1 MSEKLKAHEADD
13 GQIDL
18 EFTEE
23 AQDIILEPED
33 SDESSTSNV
42 VLESE
47 ADTED
52 EHEKY
57 SNSVQKRINQLTK
70 RAKEAEREREEAL
83 RYAQNVQHENNDVK
97 QRLQTL
103 DRSYIDEYGHRVT
116 SEQARAK
123 DELKSAIE
131 TGDTD
136 RQMQAQERITQ
147 LTLAADK
154 HAQAKASRAAQAAQ
168 AEQQQVQ
175 QQAYAQ
181 QQQQQQQYQPA
192 PRQAAPDQKAEE
204 WASKNDWFGEDDAMT
219 FAAFGLH
226 KKLVQEEGFDPASN
240 DYYDA
245 LDSRM
250 KNAFPHRFP
259 DEGAT
264 RQNRSG
270 QTVAGVSRSKGTGR
284 GKKVRL
290 SPSQVTIAK
299 RLGVPLEEYA
309 KYVKEG
315 Q

>member
-23 AQDIILEPED
+23 AQDVVLEQED
-33 SDESSTSNV
+33 SDESSTPNV

-47 ADTED
+47 SDD

-83 RYAQNVQHENNDVK
+83 RYAQNIQAENTDVK

-168 AEQQQVQ
+168 AEQQQ
-175 QQAYAQ
+175 AYAQ
-181 QQQQQQQYQPA
+181 QQAAQAQYQPA

-259 DEGAT
+259 DEEVT

>member
-1 MSEKLKAHEADD
+1 MSEAKAAHEADD
-13 GQIDL
+13 GQVEL

-23 AQDIILEPED
+23 AQEVEIESTPDTEASSELAVE
-33 SDESSTSNV
+33 ESS
-42 VLESE
+42 
-47 ADTED
+47 DD

-57 SNSVQKRINQLTK
+57 SQSVQKRINQLTK

-83 RYAQNVQHENNDVK
+83 RYAQTIQTENTSVK
-97 QRLQTL
+97 QRLQSL
-103 DRSYIDEYGHRVT
+103 DQNYITEYGNRVV
-116 SEQARAK
+116 SEQTRAK
-123 DELKSAIE
+123 EELKTAIE
-131 TGDTD
+131 TGDVD
-136 RQMQAQERITQ
+136 RQMAAQERIAQ

-154 HAQAKASRAAQAAQ
+154 HAQAKAQRQAQVEAQ
-168 AEQQQVQ
+168 EQQQL
-175 QQAYAQ
+175 YAQ
-181 QQQQQQQYQPA
+181 QQPQPQYQPA
-192 PRQAAPDQKAEE
+192 PSVPAPDAKAEE
-204 WASKNDWFGEDDAMT
+204 WAEKNDWFGTDDAMT

-226 KKLVQEEGFDPASN
+226 KKLVQDEGFDPSSN

-250 KNAFPHRFP
+250 RDAFPHRFS
-259 DEGAT
+259 DAEDAQ
-264 RQNRSG
+264 RNNRSG
-270 QTVAGVSRSKGTGR
+270 QSVAGVSRGKSSGR

>member
-23 AQDIILEPED
+23 AQDVILEQED
-33 SDESSTSNV
+33 SDESSTPNV

-47 ADTED
+47 SDD

-83 RYAQNVQHENNDVK
+83 RYAQNIQAENTDVK

-103 DRSYIDEYGHRVT
+103 DRSYIDEYGHRVS

-168 AEQQQVQ
+168 AEQQQ
-175 QQAYAQ
+175 AYAQ
-181 QQQQQQQYQPA
+181 QQAAQAPYQPA

-259 DEGAT
+259 DEEVT

>member
-1 MSEKLKAHEADD
+1 MQMSEKLKAHEADD

-23 AQDIILEPED
+23 AQDVVLEQED
-33 SDESSTSNV
+33 SDESSTPNV

-47 ADTED
+47 SDD

-83 RYAQNVQHENNDVK
+83 RYAQNIQAENTDVK

-168 AEQQQVQ
+168 AEQQQ
-175 QQAYAQ
+175 AYAQ
-181 QQQQQQQYQPA
+181 QQAAQAQYQPA

-259 DEGAT
+259 DEGTT

>member
-13 GQIDL
+13 GQLDI

-23 AQDIILEPED
+23 AQDVILEAED
-33 SDESSTSNV
+33 SANSQDSSAETVVQESDS
-42 VLESE
+42 
-47 ADTED
+47 ED

-83 RYAQNVQHENNDVK
+83 RYAQNIQAENTDVK

-103 DRSYIDEYGHRVT
+103 DRSYIDEYGHRVS

-131 TGDTD
+131 MGDTD

-168 AEQQQVQ
+168 AEQQQ
-175 QQAYAQ
+175 AYAQ
-181 QQQQQQQYQPA
+181 QQAAQAQYQPA

-259 DEGAT
+259 DEEVT

>member
-23 AQDIILEPED
+23 AQDVILED
-33 SDESSTSNV
+33 NN
-42 VLESE
+42 ESE
-47 ADTED
+47 STAEAPVVETSADED
-52 EHEKY
+52 DHEKY

-83 RYAQNVQHENNDVK
+83 RYAQNIQAENTDVK

-103 DRSYIDEYGHRVT
+103 DRSYIDEYGHRVS

-131 TGDTD
+131 MGDTD

-154 HAQAKASRAAQAAQ
+154 HAQAKASREAQAQQ
-168 AEQQQVQ
+168 AQQQQ
-175 QQAYAQ
+175 EYAQ
-181 QQQQQQQYQPA
+181 QQQAQQQQYQPA

-259 DEGAT
+259 DEEVT

>member
-23 AQDIILEPED
+23 AQDVILEQED
-33 SDESSTSNV
+33 SDESSTPNV

-47 ADTED
+47 SDD

-83 RYAQNVQHENNDVK
+83 RYAQNIQAENTDVK

-168 AEQQQVQ
+168 AEQQQ
-175 QQAYAQ
+175 AYAQ
-181 QQQQQQQYQPA
+181 QQAAQAQYQPA

-259 DEGAT
+259 DEGTT

-309 KYVKEG
+309 KYVKEE

>member
-23 AQDIILEPED
+23 AQDVILEQED
-33 SDESSTSNV
+33 SDESSTPNV

-47 ADTED
+47 SDD

-83 RYAQNVQHENNDVK
+83 RYAQNIQAENTDVK

-168 AEQQQVQ
+168 AEQQQ
-175 QQAYAQ
+175 AYAQ
-181 QQQQQQQYQPA
+181 QQAAQAQYQPA

-259 DEGAT
+259 DEEVT

-309 KYVKEG
+309 KYVKEE

>member
-23 AQDIILEPED
+23 AQDVILEQED
-33 SDESSTSNV
+33 SDESSTPNV

-47 ADTED
+47 SDD

-83 RYAQNVQHENNDVK
+83 RYAQNIQAENTDVK

-168 AEQQQVQ
+168 AEQQQ
-175 QQAYAQ
+175 AYAQ
-181 QQQQQQQYQPA
+181 QQAAQAQYQPA

-259 DEGAT
+259 DEEVT

>member
-1 MSEKLKAHEADD
+1 MQMSEKLKAHEADD

-23 AQDIILEPED
+23 AQDVVLEQED
-33 SDESSTSNV
+33 SDESSTPNV

-47 ADTED
+47 SDD

-83 RYAQNVQHENNDVK
+83 RYAQNIQAENTDVK

-168 AEQQQVQ
+168 AEQQQ
-175 QQAYAQ
+175 AYAQ
-181 QQQQQQQYQPA
+181 QQAQQPQYQPA

-259 DEGAT
+259 DEEVT

>member
-1 MSEKLKAHEADD
+1 MQMSEKLKAHEADD

-23 AQDIILEPED
+23 AQDVILEAED
-33 SDESSTSNV
+33 SENSQDSSTETVIQEPDS
-42 VLESE
+42 
-47 ADTED
+47 ED

-83 RYAQNVQHENNDVK
+83 RYAQNIQAENTDVK

-168 AEQQQVQ
+168 AEQQQ
-175 QQAYAQ
+175 AYAQ
-181 QQQQQQQYQPA
+181 QQAAQAQYQPA

-259 DEGAT
+259 DEEVT

>member
-23 AQDIILEPED
+23 AQDIILEQED
-33 SDESSTSNV
+33 SDESSTPNV

-47 ADTED
+47 SDD
-52 EHEKY
+52 EHDKY

-83 RYAQNVQHENNDVK
+83 RYAQNIQAENTDVK

-168 AEQQQVQ
+168 AEQQQ
-175 QQAYAQ
+175 AYAQ
-181 QQQQQQQYQPA
+181 QQAQQQQYQPA

-259 DEGAT
+259 DEGTT

-309 KYVKEG
+309 KYVKEE

>member
-23 AQDIILEPED
+23 AQDVVLEQED
-33 SDESSTSNV
+33 SDESSTPNV

-47 ADTED
+47 SDD

-83 RYAQNVQHENNDVK
+83 RYAQNIQAENTDVK

-168 AEQQQVQ
+168 AEQQQ
-175 QQAYAQ
+175 AYAQ
-181 QQQQQQQYQPA
+181 QQAAQAQYQPA

-259 DEGAT
+259 DEEVT

-309 KYVKEG
+309 KYVKEE

>member
-13 GQIDL
+13 GQVDL

-23 AQDIILEPED
+23 AQDIILEQED
-33 SDESSTSNV
+33 SEESSTPNV

-47 ADTED
+47 SDD
-52 EHEKY
+52 EHDKY

-83 RYAQNVQHENNDVK
+83 RYAQNIQAENTDVK

-168 AEQQQVQ
+168 AEQQQ
-175 QQAYAQ
+175 AYAQ
-181 QQQQQQQYQPA
+181 QQAQQPQYQPA

-259 DEGAT
+259 DEEVT

-309 KYVKEG
+309 KYVKEE

>member
-13 GQIDL
+13 GQLDI

-23 AQDIILEPED
+23 AQDVILEAED
-33 SDESSTSNV
+33 SANSQDSSAETVVQESDS
-42 VLESE
+42 
-47 ADTED
+47 ED

-83 RYAQNVQHENNDVK
+83 RYAQNIQAENTDVK

-103 DRSYIDEYGHRVT
+103 DRSYIDEYGHRVS

-131 TGDTD
+131 MGDTD

-168 AEQQQVQ
+168 AEQQQ
-175 QQAYAQ
+175 AYAQ
-181 QQQQQQQYQPA
+181 QQAQQQQYQPA

-259 DEGAT
+259 DEEVT

>member
-13 GQIDL
+13 GQLDI

-23 AQDIILEPED
+23 AQDVILEAED
-33 SDESSTSNV
+33 SANSQDSSAETVVQESDS
-42 VLESE
+42 
-47 ADTED
+47 ED

-83 RYAQNVQHENNDVK
+83 RYAQNIQAENTDVK

-103 DRSYIDEYGHRVT
+103 DRSYIDEYGHRVS

-147 LTLAADK
+147 LTLAADR

-168 AEQQQVQ
+168 AEQQQ
-175 QQAYAQ
+175 AYAQ
-181 QQQQQQQYQPA
+181 QQAQQQQYQPA

-204 WASKNDWFGEDDAMT
+204 WASKNEWFGEDDAMT

-259 DEGAT
+259 DEEVT

>member
-23 AQDIILEPED
+23 AQDVVLEQED
-33 SDESSTSNV
+33 SDESSTPNV

-47 ADTED
+47 SDD

-83 RYAQNVQHENNDVK
+83 RYAQNIQAENTDVK

-168 AEQQQVQ
+168 AEQQQ
-175 QQAYAQ
+175 AYAQ
-181 QQQQQQQYQPA
+181 QQAQQPQYQPA

-259 DEGAT
+259 DEEVT

>member
-23 AQDIILEPED
+23 AQDVILEQED
-33 SDESSTSNV
+33 SDESSTPNV

-47 ADTED
+47 SDD

-83 RYAQNVQHENNDVK
+83 RYAQNIQAENTDVK

-168 AEQQQVQ
+168 AEQQQAYTQ
-175 QQAYAQ
+175 QQA
-181 QQQQQQQYQPA
+181 QQQQYQPA

-259 DEGAT
+259 DEGTT

-309 KYVKEG
+309 KYVKEE

>member
-13 GQIDL
+13 GQVDL

-23 AQDIILEPED
+23 AQDIILEQED
-33 SDESSTSNV
+33 SEESSTPNV

-47 ADTED
+47 SDD
-52 EHEKY
+52 EHDKY

-83 RYAQNVQHENNDVK
+83 RYAQNIQAENTDVK

-168 AEQQQVQ
+168 AEQQQ
-175 QQAYAQ
+175 AYAQ
-181 QQQQQQQYQPA
+181 QQAQQQQYQPA

-259 DEGAT
+259 DEGTT

-309 KYVKEG
+309 KYVKEE

>member
-23 AQDIILEPED
+23 AQDVVLEQED
-33 SDESSTSNV
+33 SDESSTPNV

-47 ADTED
+47 SDD
-52 EHEKY
+52 EHDKY

-83 RYAQNVQHENNDVK
+83 RYAQNIQAENTDVK

-168 AEQQQVQ
+168 AEQQQ
-175 QQAYAQ
+175 AYAQ
-181 QQQQQQQYQPA
+181 QQAAQAQYQPA

-259 DEGAT
+259 DEEVT

>member
-23 AQDIILEPED
+23 AQDVVLEQED
-33 SDESSTSNV
+33 SDESSTPNV

-47 ADTED
+47 SDD

-70 RAKEAEREREEAL
+70 RAKEAERDREEAL
-83 RYAQNVQHENNDVK
+83 RYAQNIQAENTDVK

-168 AEQQQVQ
+168 AEQQQ
-175 QQAYAQ
+175 AYAQ
-181 QQQQQQQYQPA
+181 QQAAQAQYQPA

-259 DEGAT
+259 DEEVT